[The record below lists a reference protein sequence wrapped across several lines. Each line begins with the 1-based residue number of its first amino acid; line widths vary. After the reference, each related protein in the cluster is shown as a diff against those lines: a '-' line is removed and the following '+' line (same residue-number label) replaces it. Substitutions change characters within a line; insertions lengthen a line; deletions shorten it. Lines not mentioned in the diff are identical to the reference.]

1 MSFLKNIFGNN
12 EPQKEELKMDWFPL
26 NEINQLQEIIYES
39 KENPIVIFKHST
51 RCIIS
56 RTVLK
61 NFEKDFDLNEKVKP
75 YFLDLLEYRSI
86 SNEIASVFNVIHQSP
101 QLLII
106 KDGTCVYN
114 ASHDAID
121 VDSIRAFI

>member
-26 NEINQLQEIIYES
+26 NEINQLQEIISES

-75 YFLDLLEYRSI
+75 YFLDLLEYRPI

-121 VDSIRAFI
+121 VDSIRTFI